1 MELIMG
7 RELESRLAKTG
18 ILGMSLEEMLDFFTK
33 NGDTYAVAQIEQ
45 LINNE
50 KKIRGAKQR
59 SNAQTA
65 VAVE

>member
-1 MELIMG
+1 MGLGMG
-7 RELESRLAKTG
+7 RELESRLAKAG
-18 ILGMSLEEMLDFFTK
+18 ILGISLEKMLGFFTK

-50 KKIRGAKQR
+50 KKIYGTKQR
-59 SNAQTA
+59 STAQTA

>member
-1 MELIMG
+1 MEIIMG

-33 NGDTYAVAQIEQ
+33 SGDTYAVAKIEQ
-45 LINNE
+45 LIDNE
-50 KKIRGAKQR
+50 KKIHGAKQR
-59 SNAQTA
+59 STAQVA